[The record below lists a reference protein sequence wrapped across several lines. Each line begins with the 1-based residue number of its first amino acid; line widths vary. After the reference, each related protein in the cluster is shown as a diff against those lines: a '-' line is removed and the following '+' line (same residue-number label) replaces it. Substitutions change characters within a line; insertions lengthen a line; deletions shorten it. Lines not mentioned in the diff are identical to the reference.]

1 MKDKSFSNINIR
13 KLARHVRKA
22 QEGDKKSLDYI
33 VSKTSG
39 YVYYYAL
46 SLLGDDS
53 KAQDAVQEIYL
64 IVIRKLLTLKYPK
77 SFLSWLKIITAHYC
91 SNLLKKE
98 EEIDILTDFI
108 EDTDIQINPE
118 KYVEMKEISERIQS
132 AVYKLPVAQKECVLM
147 YYFEELSVKEIADT
161 LGIKE
166 GTVKSRLYTARQ
178 TLKRELEKH
187 EDNHGIPL
195 MSCISYSLI
204 KEAQKTSI
212 EIPVSFSVSVSA
224 KVVSGIPILAHMQA
238 AASASIPTA
247 IKVAAVALAGTVSLG
262 GAVTYAVVSS
272 APNTDSAASSYTSVY
287 QNSGSTSGS
296 VGYVESQDIP
306 KITEDQR
313 EELFYQ
319 YGFTDNDKRTEILL
333 ENKRNLDSENTKAYL
348 YDRMCNSIDYFD
360 TVKATYYCLDNS
372 LIPYY
377 VTYAIRKNDIEIQA
391 LDLYFN
397 EAGEFVSGDFYDGHY
412 IENFQGEAENI
423 ATDSIKDQSNQDDAI
438 ARKIAGF
445 RNDGSLLTKYTGNP
459 YMGKSYQDYTS
470 IRSLDFSSLID
481 SRNRI
486 REENITGELEPVY
499 YPRTNLCCV
508 FGSEQYFPQN
518 TAMGYLH
525 DFENWRIKEITT
537 LLGRECYVISGETHD
552 DYSIKTDTV
561 NYEMWVDGK
570 TGVLLQMRC
579 YNESGSLSHQLYTYE
594 YEVNTEISD
603 NIFAYAE

>member
-1 MKDKSFSNINIR
+1 MKGNRFSHINLK
-13 KLARHVRKA
+13 KLTRNVKKA
-22 QEGDKKSLDYI
+22 QEGDKKALNYI
-33 VSKTSG
+33 ISETSG

-46 SLLGDDS
+46 SILGDES
-53 KAQDAVQEIYL
+53 EAQDAVQEIYL
-64 IVIRKLLTLKYPK
+64 IVIRKLLTLKEQK
-77 SFLSWLKIITAHYC
+77 AFLSWLKIITAHYC

-98 EEIDILTDFI
+98 DEIDILTDFI

-118 KYVEMKEISERIQS
+118 KYVEKEEMSKIIRS
-132 AVYKLPVAQKECVLM
+132 VVNKLPTAQKECVLM
-147 YYFEELSVKEIADT
+147 YYYEELSVKEISEI
-161 LGIKE
+161 LSIKE
-166 GTVKSRLYTARQ
+166 GTVKSRLYSARQ
-178 TLKRELEKH
+178 AMKAELEKH
-187 EDNHGIPL
+187 EDSYGVPL

-224 KVVSGIPILAHMQA
+224 KAVSGIPILAHMQA

-247 IKVAAVALAGTVSLG
+247 IKVAAVALAGMVSLG

-391 LDLYFN
+391 LDL
-397 EAGEFVSGDFYDGHY
+397 
-412 IENFQGEAENI
+412 
-423 ATDSIKDQSNQDDAI
+423 
-438 ARKIAGF
+438 
-445 RNDGSLLTKYTGNP
+445 
-459 YMGKSYQDYTS
+459 
-470 IRSLDFSSLID
+470 
-481 SRNRI
+481 
-486 REENITGELEPVY
+486 
-499 YPRTNLCCV
+499 
-508 FGSEQYFPQN
+508 
-518 TAMGYLH
+518 
-525 DFENWRIKEITT
+525 
-537 LLGRECYVISGETHD
+537 
-552 DYSIKTDTV
+552 
-561 NYEMWVDGK
+561 
-570 TGVLLQMRC
+570 
-579 YNESGSLSHQLYTYE
+579 
-594 YEVNTEISD
+594 
-603 NIFAYAE
+603 

>member
-1 MKDKSFSNINIR
+1 MKGNRFSHINLK
-13 KLARHVRKA
+13 KLTRNVKKA
-22 QEGDKKSLDYI
+22 QEGDKKALNYI
-33 VSKTSG
+33 ISETSG

-46 SLLGDDS
+46 SILGDES
-53 KAQDAVQEIYL
+53 EAQDAVQEIYL
-64 IVIRKLLTLKYPK
+64 IVIRKLLTLKEQK
-77 SFLSWLKIITAHYC
+77 AFLSWLKIITAHYC

-98 EEIDILTDFI
+98 DEIDILTDFI

-118 KYVEMKEISERIQS
+118 KYVEKEEMSKIIRS
-132 AVYKLPVAQKECVLM
+132 VVNKLPTAQKECVLM
-147 YYFEELSVKEIADT
+147 YYYEELSVKEISEI
-161 LGIKE
+161 LSIKE
-166 GTVKSRLYTARQ
+166 GTVKSRLYSARQ
-178 TLKRELEKH
+178 AMKAELEKH
-187 EDNHGIPL
+187 EDSYGVPL

-224 KVVSGIPILAHMQA
+224 KAVSGIPILAHMQA

-247 IKVAAVALAGTVSLG
+247 IKVAAVALAGMVSLG

-397 EAGEFVSGDFYDGHY
+397 EVGEFVSGDYYDGNY

-423 ATDSIKDQSNQDDAI
+423 ATDFIKDQSNQDDTI
-438 ARKIAGF
+438 ARKITGV

-537 LLGRECYVISGETHD
+537 LLDRECYVISGEIHD

-561 NYEMWVDGK
+561 NYEMWVDIE
-570 TGVLLQMRC
+570 TGVLLQLRC

-594 YEVNTEISD
+594 YAVNTEISD

>member
-1 MKDKSFSNINIR
+1 MKDKRFSKINIR
-13 KLARHVRKA
+13 KLTRNVKKA
-22 QEGDKKSLDYI
+22 QEGDKKSLDFI
-33 VSKTSG
+33 VSETSG

-46 SLLGDDS
+46 SILGDEN

-64 IVIRKLLTLKYPK
+64 IVIRKLLTLKDPK

-91 SNLLKKE
+91 SNLIKQE
-98 EEIDILTDFI
+98 DEIDILTDYI
-108 EDTDIQINPE
+108 EDTDVQINPE
-118 KYVEMKEISERIQS
+118 KYIEKEEMS
-132 AVYKLPVAQKECVLM
+132 ALIRNAVNKLPPTQKECILM
-147 YYFEELSVKEIADT
+147 YYYEELSIKEIAKI
-161 LGIKE
+161 LNIKE

-178 TLKRELEKH
+178 SMKAELEEH
-187 EDNHGIPL
+187 EDSYGIPL

-204 KEAQKTSI
+204 KEAHKTSI
-212 EIPVSFSVSVSA
+212 EIPVSFSASVSA
-224 KVVSGIPILAHMQA
+224 KAVSSIPILTHIQA
-238 AASASIPTA
+238 TASASMPTVV
-247 IKVAAVALAGTVSLG
+247 KVVAVALAGTVSVG

-272 APNTDSAASSYTSVY
+272 TQNTDSAASSYTSVY
-287 QNSGSTSGS
+287 QNSGNTSGS
-296 VGYVESQDIP
+296 VGYVESQDIT
-306 KITEDQR
+306 KIPEDQR

-360 TVKATYYCLDNS
+360 TIKATYYCLDNS

-397 EAGEFVSGDFYDGHY
+397 EAGGFVSGDFYDGHY

-423 ATDSIKDQSNQDDAI
+423 TTASIKDQSNQDDTL
-438 ARKIAGF
+438 ARKIAGI
-445 RNDGSLLTKYTGNP
+445 RNDGSLMAEYTGNP

-486 REENITGELEPVY
+486 REENISGEMEPVY

-518 TAMGYLH
+518 KAMGYMH

-570 TGVLLQMRC
+570 TGVLLQLRC
-579 YNESGSLSHQLYTYE
+579 YNESGLLSHQLYTYE

>member
-46 SLLGDDS
+46 SLLGNDS

-64 IVIRKLLTLKYPK
+64 IVIRKLLTLKDPK

-178 TLKRELEKH
+178 TLKTELEKH
-187 EDNHGIPL
+187 EDIYGIPL

-204 KEAQKTSI
+204 KEAQKVSI
-212 EIPVSFSVSVSA
+212 KIPVSFSGSVSA
-224 KVVSGIPILAHMQA
+224 TTASGIPVIAHLQTA
-238 AASASIPTA
+238 ATVSVPTIA
-247 IKVAAVALAGTVSLG
+247 KVAAVALAGTVSVG

-272 APNTDSAASSYTSVY
+272 TPNTDSAASSYTSVY
-287 QNSGSTSGS
+287 QSSGNTSGST
-296 VGYVESQDIP
+296 GYVESPDVP
-306 KITEDQR
+306 KIPEDQR

-319 YGFTDNDKRTEILL
+319 NGFTDNDKRTEILL

-360 TVKATYYCLDNS
+360 TIKATYYCLDNS
-372 LIPYY
+372 LIPHY

-397 EAGEFVSGDFYDGHY
+397 EVGEFVSGDFYDGHY

-423 ATDSIKDQSNQDDAI
+423 ATASIKDQSNQDDTI
-438 ARKIAGF
+438 ARKIVGV
-445 RNDGSLLTKYTGNP
+445 RNDGSLLTKHTANP

-537 LLGRECYVISGETHD
+537 LLGRECYVISGEIHD

-561 NYEMWVDGK
+561 NYEMWVDGE
-570 TGVLLQMRC
+570 TGVLLQLRC

-594 YEVNTEISD
+594 YSVNTEIGDS
-603 NIFAYAE
+603 IFAYEK